1 MSEKSDREELERRL
15 EQVRRL
21 ASGPIDPLP
30 QERVVALIRDLEEHL
45 R

>member
-21 ASGPIDPLP
+21 ASGPIDSLT
-30 QERVVALIRDLEEHL
+30 QERLAALIRNLEEQL